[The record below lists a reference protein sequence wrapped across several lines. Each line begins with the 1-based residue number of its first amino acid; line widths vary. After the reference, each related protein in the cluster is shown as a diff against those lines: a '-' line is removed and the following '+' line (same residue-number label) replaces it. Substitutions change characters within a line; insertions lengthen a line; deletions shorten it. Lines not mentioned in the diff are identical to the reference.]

1 MHRFF
6 CADWRMGEE
15 EAWLP
20 PAESQHA
27 SRVLRLREG
36 DVVGILNGMG
46 EIATARLQSVQRS
59 QVRCIVE
66 ESRAV
71 PPPPVPVR
79 LYVAPPKGKNME
91 ALLKAA
97 TELGVA
103 RITPIACQYGVA
115 KPDGDKST
123 WRQAL
128 VVACKQSGNPWL
140 PQLDLPTPFAQALD
154 RADEVPFLG
163 AVPGST
169 GFAPLDTAR
178 LATCG
183 AALWIGPEGGFSPGE
198 HQALQQA
205 GATALCIGQWIL
217 RVETAVPALLGRLDG
232 LLAEQLPTII
242 PNTHT

>member
-6 CADWRMGEE
+6 CADWTIGQA
-15 EAWLP
+15 EALLSP
-20 PAESQHA
+20 SESLHA

-36 DVVGILNGMG
+36 DTVGLLNGTG
-46 EIATARLQSVQRS
+46 AVATARIQSVQRN
-59 QVRCIVE
+59 QVQCIIE
-66 ESRAV
+66 ESHSVV
-71 PPPPVPVR
+71 PPTVPVR

-103 RITPIACQYGVA
+103 RITPIACQFGVA

-128 VVACKQSGNPWL
+128 IVACKQSGNPWL
-140 PQLDLPTPFAQALD
+140 PQLDALTPFSTALEQAQEA
-154 RADEVPFLG
+154 PFLG
-163 AVPGST
+163 AVPGAT
-169 GFAPLDTAR
+169 GFAPPDAVR
-178 LATCG
+178 LAKHG
-183 AALWIGPEGGFSPGE
+183 AALWIGPEGGFSPLE

-205 GATALCIGQWIL
+205 QAAALCIGRWIL

-232 LLAEQLPTII
+232 LLSELT
-242 PNTHT
+242 NCE